1 MLSTVDDVESWT
13 NVASRK
19 QRREKENANQIFD
32 KIRGGGGDSSRASSQ
47 LPKTGGPSSQVRTH
61 GWTIKARDQ
70 NETGTAAGY

>member
-19 QRREKENANQIFD
+19 QRREKENANKIFD
-32 KIRGGGGDSSRASSQ
+32 KIRGGGDSSRASSQ
-47 LPKTGGPSSQVRTH
+47 LPKAGGPSSQVRTH